1 MRIIHDLFAIINTCT
16 DACRCVQGVALA
28 PTPGQSEY
36 VAGFWADVRQALS
49 KYPLTAA
56 TRTALL
62 QLACAGNGFPQARST
77 AAVTSCS
84 RSSRTPSAIARFE
97 SCTSTSG

>member
-1 MRIIHDLFAIINTCT
+1 MSRDFVVSVGHNCALRQSRLTRKVHPHA
-16 DACRCVQGVALA
+16 QGVALA
-28 PTPGQSEY
+28 PTPGQTEY

-62 QLACAGNGFPQARST
+62 QLACAGNGFPQA
-77 AAVTSCS
+77 
-84 RSSRTPSAIARFE
+84 
-97 SCTSTSG
+97 